1 MSQRLVK
8 SALLAPELYF
18 SASRSNGPGGQ
29 NVNKVSTKIT
39 LRFDVKNSLI
49 LDEEEK
55 QRLIAKLKNRVT
67 KDGVLVLSEQGSRS
81 QLQNKEVVVAK
92 FDELLEK
99 AFEPDIIRKKT
110 KRSKAS
116 KEKRMKSKRL
126 TSEKKQWRQGM

>member
-1 MSQRLVK
+1 M
-8 SALLAPELYF
+8 
-18 SASRSNGPGGQ
+18 
-29 NVNKVSTKIT
+29 NKVSTKIT

-81 QLQNKEVVVAK
+81 QLQNKEGVVAK

-116 KEKRMKSKRL
+116 KEKRMNSKRL